1 MADTIQDL
9 VRKLVDWLFPKDR
22 QKETKGEAAW
32 FTPNFGLLLL
42 VLAAA
47 IGALAFGAVQI
58 IRARRKSI
66 TVENATS
73 TAQPDLTDENTRADE
88 LPEDDWTRLG
98 RSLLEQGNLRL
109 ALRAFYLASL
119 SHLASRGLI
128 TITRSKSNRDYE
140 RELRRRAHAIPDL
153 PALFGENV
161 GIFDR
166 IWYGLHEV
174 NTDLVG
180 HFVRN
185 LERMKAAT

>member
-1 MADTIQDL
+1 M
-9 VRKLVDWLFPKDR
+9 
-22 QKETKGEAAW
+22 
-32 FTPNFGLLLL
+32 
-42 VLAAA
+42 
-47 IGALAFGAVQI
+47 
-58 IRARRKSI
+58 
-66 TVENATS
+66 
-73 TAQPDLTDENTRADE
+73 
-88 LPEDDWTRLG
+88 G
-98 RSLLEQGNLRL
+98 RSLLEQGDLRL

-140 RELRRRAHAIPDL
+140 RELRRRGHAIPDL

-174 NTDLVG
+174 NADLVG

-185 LERMKAAT
+185 LERMKIAT